1 MFSPFIFSFHWYLL
15 EVRIQTEIVWG
26 TSGRASAL
34 VLVLV
39 SWLSGAARPPRW
51 STGHAQ
57 LRHKQSPL
65 TPSAPGRI
73 SLCSFIP
80 FSCKT
85 NDFVRPMNVEQEMSA
100 WSTDNQTKVRACCCI
115 AFRLGNAHLQTYF
128 HCFFFFFSFC
138 QFCKYVFSFFLEH
151 ITTFLLF
158 SNFLFWYFGGTGFFF
173 FCITP

>member
-1 MFSPFIFSFHWYLL
+1 MASLLHVAKHQRRLVKLQWLFTSVFLKMEHLHEFNKSRTCFHLSSFRFIGICWRLGFK
-15 EVRIQTEIVWG
+15 QKVWG

-100 WSTDNQTKVRACCCI
+100 
-115 AFRLGNAHLQTYF
+115 
-128 HCFFFFFSFC
+128 
-138 QFCKYVFSFFLEH
+138 
-151 ITTFLLF
+151 
-158 SNFLFWYFGGTGFFF
+158 
-173 FCITP
+173 